1 MITMFTITF
10 LGTSAMVP
18 TKERNH
24 SSVFIEH
31 HGTGILLDC
40 GEGTQRQLRIA
51 GISPAKISIL
61 CLTHWHGDHAFGVP
75 GLLQTMS
82 ASNVAHEVTIIGPEG
97 TQNNIEALLSVYPG
111 MIHYPMKIIEA
122 EDDTIKF
129 LRFSITAKSMEH
141 SVPTL
146 GFAIEEHDTRR
157 IKTER
162 MKKEGIPD
170 GPWLGLLQ
178 KGKKA
183 EFEGKNLDPK
193 DYTTLIKGKKISYI
207 MDSAYCGNAFELA
220 KESDLLIC
228 EATFSD
234 EHDEKSTDYGH
245 MTGRQAGMLAM
256 KSGAKRLVLTH
267 FSQRYKNI
275 NPLLEQAREAFPDTE
290 AAMDFQ
296 KITIR

>member
-1 MITMFTITF
+1 MFTLTF

-24 SSVFIEH
+24 SSVFVEH
-31 HGTGILLDC
+31 NGLGILLDC

-51 GISPAKISIL
+51 GISPAKIHII
-61 CLTHWHGDHAFGVP
+61 CLTHWHGDHALGIP

-82 ASNVAHEVTIIGPEG
+82 ASNVIHEVTIIGPEG
-97 TQNNIEALLSVYPG
+97 TEKNINALLSVYPG

-122 EDDTIKF
+122 EEQAIKF
-129 LRFSITAKSMEH
+129 NEFNIVTRRMEH

-146 GFAIEEHDTRR
+146 GFAIKEHDTRR
-157 IKTER
+157 MKKDKL
-162 MKKEGIPD
+162 KKEGITD

-178 KGKKA
+178 RGKVA
-183 EFEGKNLDPK
+183 EFNGKVLDPK
-193 DYTTLIKGKKISYI
+193 EYTTVTKGRKLTYI
-207 MDSAYCGNAFELA
+207 MDSAYCENAHELA
-220 KESDLLIC
+220 KESDILIC

-245 MTGRQAGMLAM
+245 MTGRQAGILAM
-256 KSGAKRLVLTH
+256 KSDSKKLILTH

-275 NPLLEQAREAFPDTE
+275 NPLLEQAQEAFPETI
-290 AAMDFQ
+290 AANDFQ
-296 KITIR
+296 KIVIK

>member
-1 MITMFTITF
+1 MFNITF

-24 SSVFIEH
+24 SSVYVEH
-31 HGTGILLDC
+31 NGTGILLDC

-51 GISPAKISIL
+51 GISPAKISII
-61 CLTHWHGDHAFGVP
+61 CLTHWHGDHAFGIP

-82 ASNVAHEVTIIGPEG
+82 ASNVIHEVTIIGPEG
-97 TQNNIEALLSVYPG
+97 TDKNIKALLSVYPG
-111 MIHYPMKIIEA
+111 MIHYPLRIIEA
-122 EDDTIKF
+122 EQEVIGYPKF
-129 LRFSITAKSMEH
+129 DIIAMRVEH

-146 GFAIEEHDTRR
+146 GFSIKEHDTRR
-157 IKTER
+157 MRQEKL
-162 MKKEGIPD
+162 KKEGIPD

-183 EFEGKNLDPK
+183 EYNNIMLEPGN
-193 DYTTLIKGKKISYI
+193 YTVVIEGKKISYI
-207 MDSAYCGNAFELA
+207 MDSAYCNNSYELA
-220 KESDLLIC
+220 KDSDLLIC

-256 KSGAKRLVLTH
+256 KANTKKLVLTH

-275 NPLLEQAREAFPDTE
+275 NPLLEQAKEAFPETI
-290 AAMDFQ
+290 AAEDFM
-296 KITIR
+296 KIKIK